1 MLNGILNNILN
12 RAIKPETMQNI
23 DKDNNKIKNMTE
35 NVNEVFKLPISYN
48 PQVKQLGDTI
58 ITDLEL
64 LDITK
69 SEYTKTENT
78 KTEDTKT
85 EDIKTEDKPIYNYVF
100 NPSNSLGKKVLCVL
114 PKLYTTDTNF
124 LKENQ
129 QLVESFSNKNMN
141 NIADKHKINDY
152 AIEETVTAWNEIKS
166 ETGFCEKYLFID
178 WDFAKFMNNNAQF
191 LQLLSLYNI
200 TSPILS
206 LSLPI
211 LVLIVPF
218 FVIKM
223 KGLDLNIKEYTEILR
238 GLISEHAI
246 TKIFTSFHEVDFGQ
260 KIYLL
265 ISAGLYLFSIYQ
277 NILICIRFYSN
288 MKKIH
293 DYLNKFSTYIK
304 FTIDSMQ
311 YHLEMSKQLVTYE
324 NFNDS
329 IRTKMNILEKLKSD
343 IDIITPL
350 TTSFNSIFKL
360 REIGHIMHT
369 FYQIYDNNEFHN
381 AMLYSFGFN
390 GYMNLMS
397 GLKSNIDNF
406 KLNKTTFFKKTN
418 KREKQD
424 KSNKTK
430 KTNKQDTVFE
440 KMYYPKFINDPNV
453 VTNDCKLNK
462 NIIITGPN
470 ASGKTTILKSALINI
485 LLSQQT
491 GYGCF
496 ASLKLQPF
504 DKFHCYLNIP
514 DTSARDSLFQ
524 AEARRCKDIIDSIS
538 NDNETEEDEEP
549 DNKVTHFCIFDELY
563 SGTNPDEAITSATA
577 FMNYIVK
584 TDNVTCLLTTH
595 YIKICKKLSKNKKI
609 TNFNMKTNKKG
620 NSFEYTYKLVKGIS
634 TVKGGLKVLSDMN
647 YPNEILQNL

>member
-12 RAIKPETMQNI
+12 KVVKPETNKDTENDDNDTNK
-23 DKDNNKIKNMTE
+23 DKVKNMTQ
-35 NVNEVFKLPISYN
+35 NINEVFKLPISYN
-48 PQVKQLGDTI
+48 SHVKKLGDTI

-64 LDITK
+64 LAI
-69 SEYTKTENT
+69 
-78 KTEDTKT
+78 TKT
-85 EDIKTEDKPIYNYVF
+85 EDIKKEDETKKEEDSPIYNYVF
-100 NPSNSLGKKVLCVL
+100 KPSNSLGKKVLDML
-114 PKLYTTDTNF
+114 PTLYTTDTHF

-129 QLVESFSNKNMN
+129 KLLESFSNKNVT
-141 NIADKHKINDY
+141 NISDKHKINDY

-211 LVLIVPF
+211 LVLIMPF

-223 KGLDLNIKEYTEILR
+223 KGLNLNIKEYTEILR

-260 KIYLL
+260 KMYLL
-265 ISAGLYLFSIYQ
+265 ISAALYLFSIYQ

-293 DYLNKFSTYIK
+293 DYLNKFRTYIN
-304 FTIDSMQ
+304 FTIDSMK

-324 NFNDS
+324 KFNDS
-329 IRTKMNILEKLKSD
+329 VRTKMSILEKMKSD

-406 KLNKTTFFKKTN
+406 KLNKTTFIKKPNKSDKQKKT
-418 KREKQD
+418 D
-424 KSNKTK
+424 KPGKTDK
-430 KTNKQDTVFE
+430 KNPIFE
-440 KMYYPKFINDPNV
+440 KMYYPKFIDNPNV

-538 NDNETEEDEEP
+538 NDNDDNDDK

-595 YIKICKKLSKNKKI
+595 YVKICKKLSKNKKI

-647 YPNEILQNL
+647 YPNEILQSL

>member
-12 RAIKPETMQNI
+12 KVVKPDTDKDNDTNKDK
-23 DKDNNKIKNMTE
+23 DKDNNKTNDKVKNMTK
-35 NVNEVFKLPISYN
+35 NINEVFKLPISYN
-48 PQVKQLGDTI
+48 SHVKKLGDTI

-64 LDITK
+64 LAT
-69 SEYTKTENT
+69 T

-85 EDIKTEDKPIYNYVF
+85 EEDKPIYNYVF
-100 NPSNSLGKKVLCVL
+100 NPSNSLGNKVLDVL
-114 PKLYTTDTNF
+114 PTLYTTDTHF

-129 QLVESFSNKNMN
+129 QLLESFSNQNVT

-211 LVLIVPF
+211 LVLIMPF

-223 KGLDLNIKEYTEILR
+223 KGLNLNIKEYTEILR

-265 ISAGLYLFSIYQ
+265 ISSALYLFSIYQ

-293 DYLNKFSTYIK
+293 DYLNKFSTYIN

-329 IRTKMNILEKLKSD
+329 IRTKMSILEKMKSD

-360 REIGHIMHT
+360 GEIGHIMHT

-406 KLNKTTFFKKTN
+406 KLNKTTFIKKSD
-418 KREKQD
+418 KQD
-424 KSNKTK
+424 KQD
-430 KTNKQDTVFE
+430 KQDKPNKKNPIFE
-440 KMYYPKFINDPNV
+440 KMYYPKFIDDPNV

-524 AEARRCKDIIDSIS
+524 AEARRCKDVIDSIS
-538 NDNETEEDEEP
+538 NDNDVK
-549 DNKVTHFCIFDELY
+549 DNKITHFCIFDELY

-584 TDNVTCLLTTH
+584 SDNVTCLLTTH
-595 YIKICKKLSKNKKI
+595 YVKLCKKLSKNKKI

-620 NSFEYTYKLVKGIS
+620 NSFDYTYKLVKGIS